1 MNKISRVY
9 QVGYDYEMPSPTD
22 NEINDISF
30 QAIWEVIK
38 DWDINVPE
46 YYTGYCGG
54 NGSHVKL
61 IYDKLN
67 DKKCLRNRKQK
78 LEKLNGDSI

>member
-9 QVGYDYEMPSPTD
+9 QVGYMPSPTD

-38 DWDINVPE
+38 DWNINVYE
-46 YYTGYCGG
+46 IE
-54 NGSHVKL
+54 NK
-61 IYDKLN
+61 N
-67 DKKCLRNRKQK
+67 
-78 LEKLNGDSI
+78 